1 MRDSV
6 PDLLEAIIGATKRDL
21 VELKQELKISE
32 LEKRA
37 ESKTSRGDLFYSAM
51 RASTSFNV
59 IAECKSSS
67 PSRGVLKRVYRP
79 SEIAKGYQEGG
90 ASAVSV
96 LTEPSFFGG
105 SLEDLDVVRRT
116 VEIPV
121 LRKDFIVSRYQ
132 ILQSVVA
139 GADAILLIVAA
150 LSDKVMRSLLEEASK
165 FGLAVLVEVHDD
177 AELSRAIDAG
187 AIMVG
192 VNNRNLRTLVVDTA
206 VSHSLIARIPNTM
219 TAIAESGISNAS
231 DLRSLRDAGYSGFL
245 IGETLMTASNPG
257 QRLSRMIAECEVV

>member
-21 VELKQELKISE
+21 VEIERESKISD
-32 LEKRA
+32 LEIKA
-37 ESKTSRGDLFYSAM
+37 ESKTARGDLFYSAM
-51 RASTSFNV
+51 RASTRFNV

-67 PSRGVLKRVYRP
+67 PSRGVLKKDYRP
-79 SEIAKGYQEGG
+79 HEIAKGYQEGG
-90 ASAVSV
+90 AAAVSV

-105 SLEDLDVVRRT
+105 SLEDLEVVRRT

-132 ILQSVVA
+132 IYQSIVA

-150 LSDKVMRSLLEEASK
+150 LSDQVMRLLLEEASK
-165 FGLAVLVEVHDD
+165 VGLAVLVEVHDD
-177 AELSRAIDAG
+177 RELSRAIDAG
-187 AIMVG
+187 AVMVG
-192 VNNRNLRTLVVDTA
+192 VNNRNLRTLAVDTS
-206 VSHSLIARIPNTM
+206 VSHSLIERIPKTI
-219 TAIAESGISNAS
+219 TVIAESGLSNAS
-231 DLRSLRDAGYSGFL
+231 DLRSLREVGYSGFL

-257 QRLSRMIAECEVV
+257 QRLSRILAECEVV